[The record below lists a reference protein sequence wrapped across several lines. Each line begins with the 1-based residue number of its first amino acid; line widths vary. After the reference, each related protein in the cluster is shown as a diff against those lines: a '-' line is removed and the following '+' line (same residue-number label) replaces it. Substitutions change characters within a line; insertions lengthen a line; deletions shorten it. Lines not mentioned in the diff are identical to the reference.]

1 MRESFDR
8 ILKGLLPGGE
18 AVLLAV
24 SGGVDSM
31 CMADLFLGS
40 ASGLRFALAHCNFHL
55 RGEESDSDEALVK
68 EWAGGHGIIFIKK
81 DFDTLGYAA
90 SKGISVEMAARELR
104 YGWFAEI
111 CRERGFAAVAVA
123 HNANDNAETM
133 ILNMLRGT
141 GVKGMTGMRRSAP
154 LPGSDARI
162 IRPLLG
168 FPRKDILEYAVSRG
182 LRWREDSTNADS
194 AYKRNRVRNEVFPIF
209 ERLNPS
215 FLATLGEDMERFAQ
229 VQSIAD
235 EYFSSVSAETV
246 RLGYGGLTVVDHRK
260 LTAKKNWEYVLF
272 RILEPFG
279 FGSPAV
285 ADLVSVLKGGGTV
298 SGRTFV
304 AKEYL
309 AVTSAREIWVKR
321 LCGSGDGHFDR
332 LSDRSAPVAG
342 PVVRHSSP
350 TVVRHG
356 SPTVVR
362 QGSPTVVRQGS
373 PTVVRQGSP
382 TVVRHSSP
390 TVVRQGSPTVVR
402 QGSPTIGAAE
412 ITIEGPGT
420 YSLDGIKF
428 SVSLSDDVKNVRT
441 TVGETRFD
449 TAKIPFPFKV
459 RHWRNGDWMRPLG
472 MKGRKKLS
480 DLFVDLKFGLP
491 EKEKALVIADEGS
504 HIQALI
510 GCRID
515 DSVKVTE
522 ESTSVTVLRLI

>member
-40 ASGLRFALAHCNFHL
+40 AAGVRFALAHCNFHL
-55 RGEESDSDEALVK
+55 RGEESDSDEALVR
-68 EWAGGHGIIFIKK
+68 EWAVNHGIIFIKK

-104 YGWFAEI
+104 YGWFAEV

-168 FPRKDILEYAVSRG
+168 FPRKDILEYAVSQS

-235 EYFSSVSAETV
+235 EYVRSVSAEIV
-246 RLGYGGLTVVDHRK
+246 RLDDKGLPAIDHLK
-260 LTAKKNWEYVLF
+260 LTSKKNWEYVLF

-279 FGSPAV
+279 FSSSVA
-285 ADLVSVLKGGGTV
+285 ADLFSVLKGGGTV
-298 SGRTFV
+298 SGRTFI
-304 AKEYL
+304 ADEYL
-309 AVTSAREIWVKR
+309 AVTSAREIVV
-321 LCGSGDGHFDR
+321 S
-332 LSDRSAPVAG
+332 PVAE
-342 PVVRHSSP
+342 PVKA
-350 TVVRHG
+350 TG
-356 SPTVVR
+356 L
-362 QGSPTVVRQGS
+362 
-373 PTVVRQGSP
+373 
-382 TVVRHSSP
+382 
-390 TVVRQGSPTVVR
+390 
-402 QGSPTIGAAE
+402 
-412 ITIEGPGT
+412 TIEEPGT
-420 YSLDGIKF
+420 YSLNGIKF
-428 SVSLSDDVKNVRT
+428 SVSLSDDVKDVRT
-441 TVGETRFD
+441 AVGETKLD
-449 TAKIPFPFKV
+449 LPFPFTI
-459 RHWRNGDWMRPLG
+459 RHWRPGDWMHPLG
-472 MKGRKKLS
+472 MRGRKKLS
-480 DLFVDLKFGLP
+480 DMFVDLKLDIL
-491 EKEKALVIADEGS
+491 EKRKALVIADEGS
-504 HIQALI
+504 HVLALV
-510 GCRID
+510 GHRID
-515 DSVKVTE
+515 DSVRVTE
-522 ESTSVTVLRLI
+522 ESCSVTVIRLI